1 MRIPQ
6 NDTVRLRKY
15 RKIFGL
21 LPIMVLIIAIV
32 PLSQV
37 HPTLATAQSPSAVR
51 ISQATTTIVIDTSE
65 DLDSGNER
73 TTCTYT
79 QGAIFEAADDGCTFR
94 RALLEAANR
103 PPEDRPIAIE
113 FNLSNEDPNKDLEVS
128 GTWTLP
134 IADTL
139 PALATQSIL
148 DITGDVTIDGST
160 QPGGR
165 SDGPPII
172 IDTGDFSL
180 EIESTGNVISN
191 LAFKGGGA
199 IFLKEDNNTVENIWM
214 GLSDD
219 GASIVFR
226 TPSQLNRMAGGGI
239 FITSDGNTVRNNVIS
254 GAFARAVD
262 IGSGGQNNVIQNNLI
277 GTRANGT
284 VPAVPEAAQ
293 CLRSLNLD
301 PQNWYG
307 GWGIALSGSNNQ
319 VIENRIAGLHRIQT
333 ENETPPIAIEIF
345 GSDHDI
351 RNNIIGVDSAGSKV
365 GVCGQGIKV
374 SGNGTQIVRNQ
385 IVGSRIGFEDAEETA
400 ILASDTSPTFGQI
413 TVRENL
419 VEDGPGEIYAF
430 SAGIPQVL
438 RQFQPA
444 RITSI
449 EGQIVSGSNGAGSP
463 CPGCLIDLY
472 ADDGDDVAEALSYLG
487 QAAADSQGNFNLT
500 LSQQLPAGIG
510 IRTSSTTD
518 SAGVI
523 GSFLAGTTTEFSK
536 LYLPMDAVSITG
548 PLTATVGVTA
558 TFSIEVTPLGAT
570 APYTYTAEVTD
581 FGSDSLT
588 SENRTISANYIWIS
602 PGTKTI
608 SITVRNELGEVSS
621 SREIE
626 ISGAAADGR
635 TVYLPFVQ
643 LPGSLQ

>member
-1 MRIPQ
+1 MRISKDGYIHLRRYRNIPQ
-6 NDTVRLRKY
+6 FIL
-15 RKIFGL
+15 IL
-21 LPIMVLIIAIV
+21 LLITAII
-32 PLSQV
+32 PLSQP
-37 HPTLATAQSPSAVR
+37 HPTSATTDSSLNAR
-51 ISQATTTIVIDTSE
+51 ISQATTTIIVDTSE
-65 DLDSGNER
+65 DLDSGSIR

-79 QGAIFEAADDGCTFR
+79 QGAIFVPATDGCTLR
-94 RALLEAANR
+94 RALIEAGAR
-103 PPEDRPIAIE
+103 PPEDRPIAIT
-113 FNLSNEDPNKDLEVS
+113 FNLANDDPNRDLEVS

-134 IADTL
+134 IEATL
-139 PALATQSIL
+139 PALDTASIT

-191 LAFKGGGA
+191 LAFKNGGV
-199 IFLKEDNNTVENIWM
+199 IFLKEDDNTVENIWM

-226 TPSQLNRMAGGGI
+226 TPSQPNRMAGGGI
-239 FITSDGNTVRNNVIS
+239 FITSDGNTVRNSVIS
-254 GAFARAVD
+254 GAFAKAVD
-262 IGSGGQNNVIQNNLI
+262 IGSNTENNVIRNNLI

-319 VIENRIAGLHRIQT
+319 VIANRIAGLHRIQT

-345 GSDHDI
+345 GSDHEI
-351 RNNIIGVDSAGSKV
+351 RDNIIGLDSADSKV

-374 SGNGTQIVRNQ
+374 SGSGTQIVDNR
-385 IVGSRIGFEDAEETA
+385 IVGSRPGFEDAEETA

-413 TVRENL
+413 SVRGNL

-430 SAGIPQVL
+430 SAGIPQLL

-449 EGQIVSGSNGAGSP
+449 DGQTVSGSNGAGSP
-463 CPGCLIDLY
+463 CPGCSIDLY
-472 ADDGDDVAEALSYLG
+472 SDDGDDVAEALSYLG
-487 QAAADSQGNFNLT
+487 EATADASGNFSLT
-500 LSQQLPAGIG
+500 LSQPLPAGVG
-510 IRTSSTTD
+510 IRTSSTTR

-523 GSFLAGTTTEFSK
+523 GSYLAGTTTEFSK
-536 LYLPMDAVSITG
+536 LYLPMGSVAITG
-548 PLTATVGVTA
+548 PLTGTVGITA
-558 TFSIEVTPLGAT
+558 TFGIEVTPLGAT
-570 APYTYTAEVTD
+570 APYTYTADVTD
-581 FGSDSLT
+581 FGSQSLT
-588 SENRTISANYIWIS
+588 SENRTISANYTWTS
-602 PGTKTI
+602 PGMKTI

-621 SREIE
+621 SREIK
-626 ISGAAADGR
+626 ISGAADDGR

-643 LPGSLQ
+643 RPGSLQ